1 MAHWPGR
8 DVDDV
13 AALDTLLHPFRIG
26 ALAWPASGRVLFLG
40 ARLGRGL
47 PAEAGGWAMEQPFKP
62 HALQLESA
70 GFASVPIMAEQEFDL
85 VLVLVPRQRLEARG
99 LLARALRCTRPGGV
113 LACAAANN
121 EGARSAERDLAR
133 LAGPVQSLSKH
144 KGRVF
149 WLRPTGSTDSAAL
162 AREWALFEE
171 PRAIAGGQFLSQPGL
186 FSWDRID
193 PASALLAE
201 CLPANL
207 RGHGADLGAG
217 SGYLSSEL
225 VRRCTAI
232 TALDLYEADARALA
246 LAKHNLAALPA
257 RSPPLRLDF
266 RWHDVASGLPG
277 SYDFI
282 VSNPPFHEGRA
293 DLPALGCAFI
303 SAAAQALRPGG
314 SFWMV
319 ANRHLPYEAALERD
333 FAAVRVSIVREGFKV
348 IEATKAKA

>member
-1 MAHWPGR
+1 MTHWPGC

-13 AALDTLLHPFRIG
+13 AALDTLLHPFQIG
-26 ALAWPASGRVLFLG
+26 AIAWPAGGRVLFLG

-47 PAEAGGWAMEQPFKP
+47 PAEAGRWAMEQPFKP
-62 HALQLESA
+62 YAQQLASA
-70 GFASVPIMAEQEFDL
+70 GLASLPFIAEQEFDL

-121 EGARSAERDLAR
+121 EGARSAERDLVR

-144 KGRVF
+144 KGRAF
-149 WLRPTGSTDSAAL
+149 WLRRDDSTDAAAL
-162 AREWALFEE
+162 AREWAMLEE
-171 PRAIAGGQFLSQPGL
+171 PRAIAGGQFMSQPGL

-193 PASALLAE
+193 PGSALLAE

-207 RGHGADLGAG
+207 HGHGADLGAG

-225 VRRCTAI
+225 VRRCAAI
-232 TALDLYEADARALA
+232 TALDLFEADARALA
-246 LAKHNLAALPA
+246 LARQNLAALPA

-266 RWHDVASGLPG
+266 HWHDVASGLPG
-277 SYDFI
+277 SYDFMI
-282 VSNPPFHEGRA
+282 SNPPFHQGRA
-293 DLPALGCAFI
+293 DLPELGRAFI
-303 SAAAQALRPGG
+303 SAAAAALRPGG

-319 ANRHLPYEAALERD
+319 ANRHLPYEAALERG
-333 FAAVRVSIVREGFKV
+333 FAAMRVLTVRDGFKV
-348 IEATKAKA
+348 IEATKANA